1 VSTTVLEAHPGRTRD
16 ALTGRVLR
24 LLRMREVQ
32 LILAIGI
39 VVAVTT
45 AAHPSFVAPGNISF
59 MLADA
64 SATAILAMG
73 QTIVVLAKGIDLSV
87 APILGI
93 SAVLVAF
100 PAQDLNLP
108 IIVGLAIV
116 LGVGLVL
123 GAANGVLVSIA
134 RIPPIIATLATLSV
148 YGGLQFIVAKGE
160 EISNIPNSYAALGN
174 DDIVAGVPWVLL
186 IVIALAAAVTFF
198 LRHTNMGRSIYAI
211 GNDATAAH
219 RSGIPVRR
227 VTFISYTLC
236 GILAGIGGL
245 IYLCHVGSVDSTTGT
260 ADNINLTS
268 IAATLIGGTALT
280 GGRGG
285 VAGSVLGAI
294 FLSVALTAMVFALIP
309 AIWEPAGVGA
319 LMLLA
324 MLFDRRSTARSPSRT
339 RRPRR
344 AP

>member
-1 VSTTVLEAHPGRTRD
+1 MSTTVLEPRAGRTRD
-16 ALTGRVLR
+16 VLSSHVVR
-24 LLRMREVQ
+24 LLRMREIQ
-32 LILAIGI
+32 LLVAIGI

-45 AAHPSFVAPGNISF
+45 AAHPTFVAPGNISF

-64 SATAILAMG
+64 AATAILAMG
-73 QTIVVLAKGIDLSV
+73 QTVVVLAKGIDLSV

-93 SAVLVAF
+93 AAVLVAF

-108 IIVGLAIV
+108 IVVGLAIV

-148 YGGLQFIVAKGE
+148 YGGLQFILAKGE

-174 DDIVAGVPWVLL
+174 DDIVSGVPWVLL
-186 IVIALAAAVTFF
+186 IVVALAGAVTFF
-198 LRHTNMGRSIYAI
+198 LRHTNTGRSIYAI
-211 GNDATAAH
+211 GNDAAAAH
-219 RSGIPVRR
+219 RSGIPVQR
-227 VTFISYTLC
+227 VTFIAYTLC
-236 GILAGIGGL
+236 GVLAGIGGL

-324 MLFDRRSTARSPSRT
+324 MLFDRRSAVRSPSRT
-339 RRPRR
+339 RQSRR